1 MRYVWNFA
9 MMFILVLDT
18 AQKCQFW
25 SQPSHLCRVTQTRHI
40 PMLGAIIDASMLDV
54 SKVDTTRSAIAGQG
68 GGRYAS
74 GFFGLNK
81 CTPAHLHLFS
91 VILVN

>member
-1 MRYVWNFA
+1 MFLFGTWPFYRFYTHFTYVRVRDMMIYVWNFA

-18 AQKCQFW
+18 TQKCRFW
-25 SQPSHLCRVTQTRHI
+25 SQPSHLCRATQTRHI

-68 GGRYAS
+68 GR
-74 GFFGLNK
+74 
-81 CTPAHLHLFS
+81 
-91 VILVN
+91 